1 MQCATTVS
9 HADTTAI
16 VELTASPAPG
26 YGTMMDRFV
35 AAVVQL
41 ASADDREANLARAE
55 SLIRAAAAEGA
66 RLIALPEVA
75 AWRGPTA
82 AEPAAVEPIPGPSTR
97 RLAALAASLRVHLCP
112 GSLLEDSGDPARPY
126 NTTCLIGPDG
136 TILARYRKIHLF
148 DVDLPGRVVV
158 RESAQRTPGDGVV
171 VVPTPLGAVGLSIC
185 YDLRFPELYR
195 RAVEA
200 GAEILLVPS
209 AFTAPTGAAHWEVLC
224 RARAIESQC
233 WVLAP
238 NQTGRSPHG
247 FDDWGHSMIVD
258 PWGAVVAMVE
268 RGEGIGLAEID
279 RARLAQVRRELP
291 ALRHDRLR
299 R

>member
-1 MQCATTVS
+1 MRYHSVTRGHNGYPT
-9 HADTTAI
+9 
-16 VELTASPAPG
+16 LTSASAPG
-26 YGTMMDRFV
+26 YGPTMDRFV

-41 ASADDREANLARAE
+41 ASGDDREANLARAE
-55 SLIRAAAAEGA
+55 ALIRAAAAEGA

-75 AWRGPTA
+75 TWRGPKA
-82 AEPAAVEPIPGPSTR
+82 VEPAAVEPIPGPSTR
-97 RLAALAASLRVHLCP
+97 RLAALAASLGVHLCP
-112 GSLLEDSGDPARPY
+112 GSLLEESGNPARPY

-158 RESAQRTPGDGVV
+158 CESAQRTPGDRVV
-171 VVPTPLGAVGLSIC
+171 VVATPLGTVGLSIC

-200 GAEILLVPS
+200 GAEILVVPS
-209 AFTAPTGAAHWEVLC
+209 AFTATTGAAHWEVLC

-258 PWGAVVAMVE
+258 PWGVVVAMVE
-268 RGEGIGLAEID
+268 RGEGIALAEID
-279 RARLAQVRRELP
+279 RARLTQVRRELP

-299 R
+299 Q